1 MYRGRW
7 QYGEEKALGVL
18 TTNAA
23 GVPTWPDAAPQVDFY
38 GAAGKIASLARSLPA
53 LERAFTTGLFQGEL
67 FLDNQAP
74 VGLVRVVYR
83 WTVGSFAGSVVDSF
97 EVIQGGDSKGYVLA
111 LDDFSR
117 PQADFLIQELSSGRL
132 RAGKNPRL

>member
-7 QYGEEKALGVL
+7 QLGEEKALGVL
-18 TTNAA
+18 TFNAA
-23 GVPTWPDAAPQVDFY
+23 GVPTWPDQAPQVDFY
-38 GAAGKIASLARSLPA
+38 GSAGKIASLGRSLPA
-53 LERAFTTGLFQGEL
+53 LERAFNTGTFQGEL

-74 VGLVRVVYR
+74 IGLMKVVYR
-83 WTVGSFAGSVVDSF
+83 WTVGSFFGSVVDVF
-97 EVIQGGDSKGYVLA
+97 EVIPGGDSKGYVLA

-132 RAGKNPRL
+132 RAGRNPRL